1 MDNMIA
7 KLRDFLK
14 DEDGLTTVEYAVGG
28 SLISAAVVLA
38 FTELG
43 DQVDTVI
50 DSITTAIGGTPT
62 P

>member
-7 KLRDFLK
+7 KLRDFLR
-14 DEDGLTTVEYAVGG
+14 DEDGLTTVEYAVSG
-28 SLISAAVVLA
+28 SLISAVVVLS

-43 DQVDTVI
+43 GQVGTVI
-50 DSITTAIGGTPT
+50 DSITTAMGGTPT